1 MSNPGHIRPGALR
14 PGFTY
19 LPDGRGRMVVL
30 MKLSNGEQLRN
41 DLILAWGTL
50 YSTGER
56 VPDVSGRN
64 SYLAGLCL
72 VGGQETQ
79 LTAEGLAW
87 VRIYEDIHQT
97 NETQVGKLTY
107 ITDEDGRTRA
117 RAEFIQFSAAT
128 RTPGTPGTT
137 TAPGAAG
144 YVLATET
151 ATDDGAL
158 RRITRDYTQST
169 ASASTAE
176 AVGPVVISYPFNH
189 LGDATHC
196 IASQVYEQPA
206 THYTPLTLNS
216 TRAVTVGGYSKTLYY
231 IGDLN
236 PPSRRDAAL
245 VRFLRR
251 WGSIPASRTEPEDY
265 VAQFPGLIATNST
278 TVGYNGG
285 ATYFERTWNTATY
298 RRRGFVRKVLS
309 MVTYDFF
316 LVTGSTTDLP
326 NKLVATK
333 EDIPLIPIQ
342 EYAMADK
349 QGYSDYTQR
358 SPLEISLSDVD
369 TLNVPNVGVF
379 EKMLTVPTRTEYYAL
394 GAFGLVVDC
403 IVRRYEG
410 NIYMR
415 ATRRVTPI

>member
-1 MSNPGHIRPGALR
+1 MSLLSSSPAERLGTDYKP
-14 PGFTY
+14 
-19 LPDGRGRMVVL
+19 LPDGRHRFTVRAEMAAGFKV
-30 MKLSNGEQLRN
+30 N
-41 DLILAWGTL
+41 DDTLVAYGTL
-50 YSTGER
+50 IDKQITGKYTFAAAA
-56 VPDVSGRN
+56 
-64 SYLAGLCL
+64 YLIDQDY
-72 VGGQETQ
+72 VTQGGSIYRIQIFET
-79 LTAEGLAW
+79 LHATAEVQA
-87 VRIYEDIHQT
+87 
-97 NETQVGKLTY
+97 GKTTY
-107 ITDEDGRTRA
+107 FTDEDGRQRA
-117 RAEFIQFSAAT
+117 SAQFLQRSAAT
-128 RTPGTPGTT
+128 RTPGTVGTT
-137 TAPGAAG
+137 TAPG
-144 YVLATET
+144 VSTLILATER
-151 ATDDGAL
+151 ADDDGAV
-158 RRITRDYTQST
+158 RRITRTYNQTT

-189 LGDATHC
+189 LGDAAHC

-206 THYTPLTLNS
+206 THYSPLTLNS
-216 TRAVTVGGYSKTLYY
+216 TRAVTVGGYATTLYY
-231 IGDLN
+231 IGDMD

-245 VRFLRR
+245 VRFVRR
-251 WGSIPASRTEPEDY
+251 WGNIPASRTEPEDY
-265 VAQFPGLIATNST
+265 VAQFPGLIATNAT

-333 EDIPLIPIQ
+333 EDIPLIAIQ
-342 EYAMADK
+342 EYAMSDK

-403 IVRRYEG
+403 IVRRYQG